1 MALPSPVHYYP
12 HWVTV
17 ACCCS
22 PWIPQFTLQTEKLV
36 FKALKWFPLN
46 PQLHSA
52 SQGPVRSALTV
63 FTLTLVPRAFLDT
76 HSPLHRGLPCLS
88 LYPLTTIIPT
98 LSHHLKKKKNLAI
111 LGLNL
116 GALKYK
122 TTPLPVSN
130 SFSTPHSVL
139 YVTKHLFYGLPDIYQ
154 ILLFVLFSLRERLTM
169 RAGTANLLTLWH
181 NTEVYK
187 CVGPRM
193 HTTYGLQDKYTL
205 SMMLLWN

>member
-1 MALPSPVHYYP
+1 MVPPQPTATQCLPGPCKICSHSLHLDTCSTCLLRHPLSSSPRPALSVPLPFDYHHPNSLPS
-12 HWVTV
+12 
-17 ACCCS
+17 
-22 PWIPQFTLQTEKLV
+22 F
-36 FKALKWFPLN
+36 
-46 PQLHSA
+46 
-52 SQGPVRSALTV
+52 
-63 FTLTLVPRAFLDT
+63 
-76 HSPLHRGLPCLS
+76 
-88 LYPLTTIIPT
+88 
-98 LSHHLKKKKNLAI
+98 KKKKNLAI